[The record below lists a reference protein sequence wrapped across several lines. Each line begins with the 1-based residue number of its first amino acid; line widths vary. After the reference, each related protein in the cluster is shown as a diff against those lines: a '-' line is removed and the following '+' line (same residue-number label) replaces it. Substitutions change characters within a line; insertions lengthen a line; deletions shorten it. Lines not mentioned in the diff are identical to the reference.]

1 LREGWGDSIAF
12 LYGWQSILIMDPGVT
27 AALAVGLAQYVGVL
41 WPAAAGH
48 DRWVAVAG
56 IWLLAAFSMTGFTLS
71 ARTLAT
77 ITAMKVL
84 AFAAVVAAAFASPA
98 GRWEHFEPFVDRA
111 VSSVPLGQALA
122 IGLVSAFFSFG
133 GFWEASRVAGDVEDA
148 PRVLRRALAIG
159 IATVAVIYVAMT
171 CAFIYVVPVR
181 DVTSAADFA
190 RLAGEAMF
198 GARGAA
204 ILAAIVV
211 LSVLS
216 SALAL
221 LIMAPRL
228 YIAMSRDDVFPSRLA
243 AVDSRTGVPARAVA
257 LLATLASVFA
267 AIGDF
272 RQIVAFFMCTTLAF
286 VGLAAAALPVVRR
299 RSPHAHGANASLV
312 TTGMFVLLIAVV
324 LALVTINQP
333 FQALA
338 GLVIVLLGIPARAL
352 RTRWIA
358 S

>member
-1 LREGWGDSIAF
+1 
-12 LYGWQSILIMDPGVT
+12 
-27 AALAVGLAQYVGVL
+27 
-41 WPAAAGH
+41 
-48 DRWVAVAG
+48 
-56 IWLLAAFSMTGFTLS
+56 
-71 ARTLAT
+71 
-77 ITAMKVL
+77 
-84 AFAAVVAAAFASPA
+84 
-98 GRWEHFEPFVDRA
+98 
-111 VSSVPLGQALA
+111 
-122 IGLVSAFFSFG
+122 
-133 GFWEASRVAGDVEDA
+133 
-148 PRVLRRALAIG
+148 
-159 IATVAVIYVAMT
+159 
-171 CAFIYVVPVR
+171 
-181 DVTSAADFA
+181 
-190 RLAGEAMF
+190 
-198 GARGAA
+198 
-204 ILAAIVV
+204 
-211 LSVLS
+211 
-216 SALAL
+216 
-221 LIMAPRL
+221 MAPRL

-299 RSPHAHGANASLV
+299 RAHVANAPLV

-352 RTRWIA
+352 RARWIA